1 MPIQKIS
8 DVYYQQVA
16 NPVTG
21 LFSRRRCTDRTSG
34 DDCPLTV
41 EVYKNY
47 VPKTR
52 AEMSRKSA
60 NTNIA
65 EDYHTSSRDY
75 MQARCKRLY
84 QSRYA
89 YGADS
94 NGLVTGFC
102 CDSSCNTIYY
112 KPLNAKFGTDGAVSA
127 REHISRRKY
136 NSVRTSASLSTR
148 APRYRT
154 TLSAPTRVE
163 YDNLTA
169 STCEA
174 DVRNRL
180 LRKSVKYSC

>member
-52 AEMSRKSA
+52 REMIRKSA
-60 NTNIA
+60 NTNISESYSTTA
-65 EDYHTSSRDY
+65 SSY
-75 MQARCKRLY
+75 MQSRCKRLY

-94 NGLVTGFC
+94 EGRVTGFC
-102 CDSSCNTIYY
+102 CDSSCNTIHYN
-112 KPLNAKFGTDGAVSA
+112 PLNAKFGTDGAVSA

-136 NSVRTSASLSTR
+136 NSIRTSASLSDR

-154 TLSAPTRVE
+154 TLAAPTRVE
-163 YDNLTA
+163 RDNLSATV
-169 STCEA
+169 CET

-180 LRKSVKYSC
+180 LRKSVKYAC